1 MSADLIIR
9 STLGVPYSSSSA
21 PPGYRW
27 QVRPDVSATLPL
39 PFPLDLDVTL
49 GALQRGPSDPT
60 IRFADGE
67 VWRAART
74 PEGPASIR
82 LRPQG
87 PSLLTEA
94 WGAGAAWMI
103 GQTPALLGFDDQPDA
118 FVPAHRL
125 LADLHRHHP
134 GLRLG
139 RTGLVFEALLPTI
152 LEQKVPSVE
161 AWASYIRLVRAL
173 GEPAPGDAGLSLGPA
188 PSRLL
193 ATPYWTVHR
202 FGIERRRFG
211 VIQAAAAQARR
222 LEATAS
228 LDPGEARRLLV
239 TLPGIGPWSAAE
251 VSVVAYGDRDVVSL
265 GDYHLPHQVAYALA
279 GEPRGSETR
288 MLELL
293 EPYRGHRTR
302 VIRLLTLGG
311 IQAPRFGP
319 RMRLRRIAAI

>member
-1 MSADLIIR
+1 M
-9 STLGVPYSSSSA
+9 P
-21 PPGYRW
+21 
-27 QVRPDVSATLPL
+27 RPDLSATLPL
-39 PFPLDLDVTL
+39 PFPLDLEATL
-49 GALQRGPSDPT
+49 GPLQHGPSDPT
-60 IRFADGE
+60 IRFGDGE

-74 PEGPASIR
+74 PDGPAAIR
-82 LRPQG
+82 LRLRGAQLVAEG
-87 PSLLTEA
+87 
-94 WGAGAAWMI
+94 WGAGAGWMI
-103 GQTPALLGFDDQPDA
+103 GKIPALLGFDDQPGA
-118 FVPAHRL
+118 FLPAHHL

-161 AWASYIRLVRAL
+161 AWTSYSRLVRAL
-173 GEPAPGDAGLSLGPA
+173 GEPAPGDAGLQLGPE
-188 PSRLL
+188 PGRLL
-193 ATPYWTVHR
+193 ATPYWAVHR
-202 FGIERRRFG
+202 YGIERRRFG

-222 LEATAS
+222 LEATAD
-228 LDPGEARRLLV
+228 LDPATARRLLM

-251 VSVVAYGDRDVVSL
+251 VSITAYGDRDVVSL
-265 GDYHLPHQVAYALA
+265 GDYHLPHQVAWALA
-279 GEPRGSETR
+279 GEARGSETR